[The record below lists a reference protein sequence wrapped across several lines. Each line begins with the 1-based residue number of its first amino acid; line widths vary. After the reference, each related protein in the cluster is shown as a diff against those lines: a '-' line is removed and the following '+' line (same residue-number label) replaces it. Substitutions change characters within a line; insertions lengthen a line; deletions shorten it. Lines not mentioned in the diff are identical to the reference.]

1 MESRWY
7 GIEEGKRWSLSLSII
22 NAHSKIVDNVF
33 IPWNKRKS
41 WTEQLNDFSK
51 LYTVDLP
58 MNMLEKSS
66 QMTAMKQEWD

>member
-22 NAHSKIVDNVF
+22 NAYSKIVDNVF